1 MDKTQSKLIA
11 LSVLGLAR
19 SLLGSSKK
27 AAFVIDLLTNMVME
41 SWDSAWDTFT
51 AKNKPL
57 MLGAAKKGSSPDPF
71 DALAECAGQ

>member
-27 AAFVIDLLTNMVME
+27 AAFVIDLLTNLVLE
-41 SWDSAWDTFT
+41 QWDAAWDAFA
-51 AKNKPL
+51 AKNKPIL
-57 MLGAAKKGSSPDPF
+57 KGAKGDGRDPF